1 MQRGAIL
8 RIVIFANGRMDWPFE
23 IQNDDFIIAADGGA
37 RHCLE
42 RQIRPDIVIG
52 DMDSLSAS
60 DIARLETDGA
70 EIITFPARK
79 DFTDLELALRKAQE
93 LDASEVLLLGAL
105 GARWDQTI
113 ANLIL
118 PSAYATMCIRL
129 LDGPQEISFLRGGE
143 ELEVAGQPGDT
154 VSLIPLAGDAT
165 GVATQNLEYPLNGDR
180 LVFGGSRGV
189 SNVLTAESAKVSLQE
204 GLLLCVVIH
213 H

>member
-1 MQRGAIL
+1 MLRGAIL

-113 ANLIL
+113 ANLLL

-143 ELEVAGQPGDT
+143 ELELAGQPGDT

-189 SNVLTAESAKVSLQE
+189 SNVLTAKSAKVSLQE

>member
-1 MQRGAIL
+1 M

-52 DMDSLSAS
+52 DMDSLSPS

-113 ANLIL
+113 ANLLL

-143 ELEVAGQPGDT
+143 ELELAGQPGDT

-189 SNVLTAESAKVSLQE
+189 SNVLTAKSAKVSLQE